1 MRTRVKAALSAG
13 IKHLI
18 LSALVASLA
27 AAVVFGLWYPGAY
40 SALAG
45 GRSLFLLLIAVDVVC
60 GPLLTTIVYSPA
72 KPRSELIRDIGII
85 VGLQFAAL
93 VYGLYSVAQARPVY
107 LGYESGRFRVVSA
120 ADIDPSSLSK
130 APEALRQLSWTGPR
144 SLGVRLLG
152 PEDPGYADSIVS
164 ALAGLPPAFRPE
176 RWLPYDQVTKR
187 LQADLN
193 PMSMLKTKHPDAVA
207 QIDALMSSTGLAEN
221 QVGYLPVEAEKAEPS
236 DWVAV
241 VQRDN
246 GKPVGFLPITG
257 W

>member
-13 IKHLI
+13 FKHLI

-93 VYGLYSVAQARPVY
+93 VYGL
-107 LGYESGRFRVVSA
+107 GEN
-120 ADIDPSSLSK
+120 
-130 APEALRQLSWTGPR
+130 
-144 SLGVRLLG
+144 GVRTRFLG
-152 PEDPGYADSIVS
+152 DTLSLEP
-164 ALAGLPPAFRPE
+164 RP
-176 RWLPYDQVTKR
+176 
-187 LQADLN
+187 
-193 PMSMLKTKHPDAVA
+193 
-207 QIDALMSSTGLAEN
+207 
-221 QVGYLPVEAEKAEPS
+221 
-236 DWVAV
+236 
-241 VQRDN
+241 
-246 GKPVGFLPITG
+246 
-257 W
+257 